1 MIDVACPSCKATYQL
16 DERRVPAQGMQMRCP
31 KCGAS
36 FRVDHPQSK
45 GAPKEPV
52 LGAALGLARPPV
64 PARPSVAERPAPPV
78 RERPAPPSAEEERST
93 VLGVAPEA
101 GGPRRGTK
109 LELAEIDDPPETD
122 EEPGLL
128 DFGFG
133 DDGADLPAPVG
144 RSAPAGPG
152 LDLGLPDLVVDLPE
166 PAGNLARA
174 AARAPATRQVP
185 RAAPRMET
193 LDLPDLAADLPMP
206 SAGLPD
212 VHAGLPEVGAS
223 LPEVGGS
230 LPDLAAG
237 VPDVAAS
244 APDLAGGLPDLG
256 ASLSPPRADSIRL
269 PSLSDGLSEPSPSP
283 PEESWSLE
291 SWGAAAPSSSGDT
304 GEASFRPTAD
314 PFGTGPTTRPVTDP
328 DGLAPG
334 RAAPPASFDDEEFDA
349 FPTEVEGAKPKP
361 KDTSSLGGGAGYG
374 EVQLDGGAG
383 ELGLGDSIG
392 PPQPE
397 GLPGAPAAA
406 TAVVTRPT
414 GETTPIKK
422 TKPKGQGVSRPVRII
437 GSVGLLLAL
446 SGGALAVLPDVGP
459 FGAFIILDTI
469 KKDTYEAELASDRA
483 QVWTKLSRD
492 TSADFDD
499 ALRFLLSRRDS
510 APRYRPRLAFTA
522 YLGSLRQLKFGA
534 DGSASAEARALLD
547 VLKEANPAEVP
558 YLTLA
563 RTAGAA
569 LEKKG
574 PEARVADPSPG
585 KDEELTILS
594 AEVLLREGE
603 AEQAKAAFGALA
615 QKNRSPL
622 AVFGLAR
629 AATLLE
635 DRDEALKLTTEVLG
649 DSPAHLGAKL
659 LAIKLEFSA
668 RSEDEATMNE
678 LVAISQDAKVSQ
690 KERAQALILLG
701 DLHLSRAR
709 LKQAEAAYND
719 ALKLNAGS
727 PEAQRGLA
735 DALFEAGRF
744 SEALARYEAASHA
757 APSDVSTKLGV
768 VRAKLRLEQYED
780 AAKLLATLSQSHPE
794 NTRVLYWEGRAKE
807 AIGDREAAAKAYE
820 RAVKSD
826 QEGAELVEA
835 MIALTRLLG
844 QAGKQDAA
852 EQSILR
858 ALERFP
864 KEPRVYRAL
873 GELAESRGR
882 YDEAILRFEEAQK
895 LDPNNVGIR
904 FQKGVALRKARRFE
918 EAARELDAVESIEK
932 DYPGLA
938 LERGNLFEAAGRSA
952 EALKAYESALAQAPT
967 DPDLMLR
974 VGCGKAMAGFS
985 KDAIELLTKV
995 AEERPT
1001 SAELNFCLGLAYF
1014 KDGKDLPMAKR
1025 IIERAIGLDASRA
1038 PYHLYAGWIA
1048 LEMRDFSTAGR
1059 FLDKAIELDQ
1069 TLGDAYWQRGVLRVR
1084 QGAVDDAERDLRR
1097 ALELSPSRFE
1107 AHASLAE
1114 AYLQMGRED
1123 KALAAFALAAQGGPL
1138 EPYVQFRYGKLLVD
1152 NHRPGE
1158 AIAQLEAALKNAP
1171 SGAETP
1177 SWVWEAHRELGMA
1190 LGRKKEAI
1198 AHYQAFLENGPSDS
1212 PYRAEA
1218 LKEIKAILAI
1228 LGR

>member
-1 MIDVACPSCKATYQL
+1 M
-16 DERRVPAQGMQMRCP
+16 
-31 KCGAS
+31 
-36 FRVDHPQSK
+36 
-45 GAPKEPV
+45 
-52 LGAALGLARPPV
+52 
-64 PARPSVAERPAPPV
+64 
-78 RERPAPPSAEEERST
+78 
-93 VLGVAPEA
+93 LGVAPEA

-109 LELAEIDDPPETD
+109 LELADIDDPPETED
-122 EEPGLL
+122 EPALL

-133 DDGADLPAPVG
+133 DDEADLPAP
-144 RSAPAGPG
+144 APRAASSREAS

-166 PAGNLARA
+166 AAGS
-174 AARAPATRQVP
+174 AARG
-185 RAAPRMET
+185 APRPGT
-193 LDLPDLAADLPMP
+193 SAPRQAPRVPPRSTALDLPDLAADLPMP
-206 SAGLPD
+206 SADLPD
-212 VHAGLPEVGAS
+212 VQA
-223 LPEVGGS
+223 
-230 LPDLAAG
+230 
-237 VPDVAAS
+237 
-244 APDLAGGLPDLG
+244 GLPDLG
-256 ASLSPPRADSIRL
+256 ASLPDLSASLPDLSASVPEVAASVPDIAGSLPDLAASLSPPGADGIRL
-269 PSLSDGLSEPSPSP
+269 PSLSGELGEPSLSP
-283 PEESWSLE
+283 PQDSWSAE
-291 SWGAAAPSSSGDT
+291 SWGAAAAPLSGDLE
-304 GEASFRPTAD
+304 EASFRPAPD

-328 DGLAPG
+328 DGLAPRRG
-334 RAAPPASFDDEEFDA
+334 APPASVDDGEFDA
-349 FPTEVEGAKPKP
+349 FPTEVDGAKPQAREATAP
-361 KDTSSLGGGAGYG
+361 LGGGVGYG

-383 ELGLGDSIG
+383 ELGLGESVG
-392 PPQPE
+392 PPPQPE

-406 TAVVTRPT
+406 TAEVTRPV
-414 GETTPIKK
+414 GAPSPSKK
-422 TKPKGQGVSRPVRII
+422 VKQKRQGVSRPVRIV

-446 SGGALAVLPDVGP
+446 LGGALAVFPDVGP
-459 FGAFIILDTI
+459 FGAFVVLDTI
-469 KKDTYEAELASDRA
+469 KKDSYEEELASDRG
-483 QVWTKLSRD
+483 QVWAKLHRD

-499 ALRFLLSRRDS
+499 ALRFLLSRRDT

-522 YLGSLRQLKFGA
+522 YVGSLRELKFGA
-534 DGSASAEARALLD
+534 DGSVSAEARALLEA
-547 VLKEANPAEVP
+547 LKEAKPAEVP
-558 YLTLA
+558 YLELA
-563 RTAGAA
+563 RKAATA
-569 LEKKG
+569 LERKG
-574 PEARVADPSPG
+574 AEAGVIDPAPG
-585 KDEELTILS
+585 RDEDITALS
-594 AEVLLREGE
+594 AEVLLRDGQ
-603 AEQAKAAFGALA
+603 AEQAKVAFGALS
-615 QKNRSPL
+615 QNRRSPFT
-622 AVFGLAR
+622 VFGLAR
-629 AATLLE
+629 AATLL
-635 DRDEALKLTTEVLG
+635 DQHDEALKLAKEVQ
-649 DSPAHLGAKL
+649 SENPAHLGAKL
-659 LAIKLEFSA
+659 LAIQLEFSA
-668 RSEDEATMNE
+668 RAEDEATMNE
-678 LVAISQDAKVSQ
+678 LVVVSQDIKVSQ

-701 DLHLSRAR
+701 NLHLSRAR
-709 LKQAEAAYND
+709 LKQAEAAFNE

-757 APSDVSTKLGV
+757 APSDVSAQLGV

-780 AAKLLATLSQSHPE
+780 AAKVLATLSQNHPG

-807 AIGDREAAAKAYE
+807 AIGDREAAEKAYE
-820 RAVKSD
+820 RAVKAD

-835 MIALTRLLG
+835 MIARTRLLG

-882 YDEAILRFEEAQK
+882 YDEAILRFEEAQA

-904 FQKGVALRKARRFE
+904 FQKGIALRKARRFE
-918 EAARELDAVESIEK
+918 EAARELDAVESVEK

-985 KDAIELLTKV
+985 EDAAQLLTKV

-1014 KDGKDLPMAKR
+1014 KEGKDLPRAKR
-1025 IIERAIGLDASRA
+1025 TIERAIGLDASRA

-1048 LEMRDFSTAGR
+1048 LEMRDFSAAGR
-1059 FLDKAIELDQ
+1059 SLDKAIELDQ

-1097 ALELSPSRFE
+1097 ALELSPSRYE

-1123 KALAAFALAAQGGPL
+1123 RALAAFALAAQGGPL
-1138 EPYVQFRYGKLLVD
+1138 EPYMQFRYGKLLVD
-1152 NHRPGE
+1152 NHRQAE
-1158 AIAQLEAALKNAP
+1158 AVAQLEAALKSAP

-1198 AHYQAFLENGPSDS
+1198 AHYQTFLENGPSDS

-1218 LKEIKAILAI
+1218 LREIKAILAL

>member
-1 MIDVACPSCKATYQL
+1 MIDVACPSCKASYQL

-36 FRVDHPQSK
+36 FRVDHPQNQ
-45 GAPKEPV
+45 GAAKEPV
-52 LGAALGLARPPV
+52 LGAALGLGRPPA
-64 PARPSVAERPAPPV
+64 PARPAPPV
-78 RERPAPPSAEEERST
+78 RERPAPPSAEEDRST

-109 LELAEIDDPPETD
+109 LELAEIDDPPETQ

-133 DDGADLPAPVG
+133 DEAADLPAPVG
-144 RSAPAGPG
+144 RSSAPTGGG
-152 LDLGLPDLVVDLPE
+152 LDLGLPDLVVDLPA
-166 PAGNLARA
+166 PAGNPARGA
-174 AARAPATRQVP
+174 GGVSTSRQVP
-185 RAAPRMET
+185 RAAPPVDT

-223 LPEVGGS
+223 LPDLGGS
-230 LPDLAAG
+230 LPDLAASIADPAAS
-237 VPDVAAS
+237 VPDI
-244 APDLAGGLPDLG
+244 AGSLPDLS

-269 PSLSDGLSEPSPSP
+269 PSLSGDLGEPSLSP
-283 PEESWSLE
+283 PEPSWSAE
-291 SWGAAAPSSSGDT
+291 SWGTAAPPSSGDT
-304 GEASFRPTAD
+304 GEASFRTDAD

-334 RAAPPASFDDEEFDA
+334 GRVAPPASVDDEEFDA

-361 KDTSSLGGGAGYG
+361 RDTSSLGGGVGYG

-383 ELGLGDSIG
+383 ELGLGDSVEP

-406 TAVVTRPT
+406 TAAVTRPT

-422 TKPKGQGVSRPVRII
+422 TKPKGQGVSRPVRIV

-446 SGGALAVLPDVGP
+446 LGGALAVFPDVGP

-469 KKDTYEAELASDRA
+469 KKDSYEAELAADRA
-483 QVWTKLSRD
+483 QAWTKLSRD

-522 YLGSLRQLKFGA
+522 FVGSLRQLKFGA

-547 VLKEANPAEVP
+547 ALKEANPADVP

-563 RTAGAA
+563 RAAATA

-574 PEARVADPSPG
+574 ADAIVADPSPG
-585 KDEELTILS
+585 RDEDLTVLS

-603 AEQAKAAFGALA
+603 AERAKAAFGALA

-629 AATLLE
+629 VQALLDDKE
-635 DRDEALKLTTEVLG
+635 EALKLTKEVL
-649 DSPAHLGAKL
+649 SENPSHLGAAL
-659 LAIKLEFSA
+659 LAIQLEFSA

-678 LVAISQDAKVSQ
+678 LVTISQDAKVSQ
-690 KERAQALILLG
+690 RERAQALILLG

-709 LKQAEAAYND
+709 LKQAEAAYSD

-735 DALFEAGRF
+735 DALFEAGRY

-780 AAKLLATLSQSHPE
+780 ATKLLATLSQSHPE

-807 AIGDREAAAKAYE
+807 AIGDREAAEKSYE
-820 RAVKSD
+820 RAVKAD

-844 QAGKQDAA
+844 QVGKQDAA

-864 KEPRVYRAL
+864 NEPRVYRAL

-974 VGCGKAMAGFS
+974 VGCGKATAGFS

-1025 IIERAIGLDASRA
+1025 SIERAIGLDASRA

-1097 ALELSPSRFE
+1097 ALELSPSRYE

-1152 NHRPGE
+1152 NHRPAE
-1158 AIAQLEAALKNAP
+1158 AVVQLEAALKNAP

-1218 LKEIKAILAI
+1218 LREIKAILAT